1 MSLLLRSPTRA
12 RKLGYHSSEGLLTY
26 YRLRRD
32 VLDNLV
38 ILSQCLEMHGRADDG
53 IAFHHCHL
61 KKECLNHHRYLRKE
75 RLNHHRKTIHW
86 KWKEHPMN

>member
-12 RKLGYHSSEGLLTY
+12 GKLGHHSSEALLTY

-32 VLDNLV
+32 VLDSLV
-38 ILSQCLEMHGRADDG
+38 ILSQCLEWHERADDG

-61 KKECLNHHRYLRKE
+61 RKECLNHHRYLRKE
-75 RLNHHRKTIHW
+75 RLNHHRKTIYW
-86 KWKEHPMN
+86 KWKEDPMT